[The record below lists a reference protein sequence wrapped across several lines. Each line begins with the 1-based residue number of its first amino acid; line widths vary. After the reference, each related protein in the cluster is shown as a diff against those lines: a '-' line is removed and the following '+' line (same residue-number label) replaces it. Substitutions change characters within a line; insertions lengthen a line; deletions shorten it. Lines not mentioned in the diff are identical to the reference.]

1 MLKRCGCS
9 VLSDRSLRFP
19 NFVSASRS
27 QHPPHADAA
36 RLSAGEILAV
46 LARHGHLV
54 RGSLQCALAL
64 PLVIS
69 CRAVLILRSRLLS
82 CACARRG
89 HEHECC
95 QDPVE
100 SVEGQ
105 YFVLQPGSS
114 VATSLSGGE
123 AVDKKVVIME
133 IMGDQYRTVPI
144 TLTTT
149 RPFVMADTK
158 LADDLDA
165 LDTNPQQIE
174 DYLTEKVHELIDN
187 VKR

>member
-1 MLKRCGCS
+1 VFS
-9 VLSDRSLRFP
+9 P
-19 NFVSASRS
+19 SA
-27 QHPPHADAA
+27 PPVVG
-36 RLSAGEILAV
+36 L
-46 LARHGHLV
+46 
-54 RGSLQCALAL
+54 C
-64 PLVIS
+64 
-69 CRAVLILRSRLLS
+69 
-82 CACARRG
+82 RG

-95 QDPVE
+95 HDPVE

-123 AVDKKVVIME
+123 AVEKKVVIME

-144 TLTTT
+144 ALTTT

>member
-1 MLKRCGCS
+1 VAHCS
-9 VLSDRSLRFP
+9 AWAALVTLVEHILLTSPRLPVL
-19 NFVSASRS
+19 VGA
-27 QHPPHADAA
+27 
-36 RLSAGEILAV
+36 
-46 LARHGHLV
+46 
-54 RGSLQCALAL
+54 
-64 PLVIS
+64 
-69 CRAVLILRSRLLS
+69 
-82 CACARRG
+82 CACRG

-95 QDPVE
+95 HDPVE

-123 AVDKKVVIME
+123 AVEKKVVIME

-149 RPFVMADTK
+149 RPFVMADVK
-158 LADDLDA
+158 LVDDLDA
-165 LDTNPQQIE
+165 LDTSPQQIE

-187 VKR
+187 VKRQEKQRRARHTSG